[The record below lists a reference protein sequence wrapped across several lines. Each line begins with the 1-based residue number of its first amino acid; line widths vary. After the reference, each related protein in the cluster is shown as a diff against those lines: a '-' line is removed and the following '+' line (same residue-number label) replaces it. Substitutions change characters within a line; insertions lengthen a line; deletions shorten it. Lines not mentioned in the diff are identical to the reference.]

1 MTVISLV
8 HSNIVRSQSSAYR
21 EGTIAKSKS
30 KKLLVIVLISAI
42 LICGLIY
49 VLGVNSI
56 TTSGYKIRTLR
67 KQMAELE
74 GLNKNL
80 QVTISDLKS
89 MNVLESKTVNFGMIK
104 AQNIEY
110 LALPAANA
118 VTLK

>member
-1 MTVISLV
+1 
-8 HSNIVRSQSSAYR
+8 
-21 EGTIAKSKS
+21 
-30 KKLLVIVLISAI
+30 
-42 LICGLIY
+42 
-49 VLGVNSI
+49 
-56 TTSGYKIRTLR
+56 
-67 KQMAELE
+67 MAELE